1 MLQRTIRYS
10 SLVLALL
17 LLWGVMLTATSCST
31 WEWLW
36 SRDLHDTVDT
46 GDLILGDGAPEGE
59 TDVLLAG
66 AVEYTGEAHSGTD
79 IYYVGK
85 KGSPNRTRIIVIDPG
100 HQLKGSAALEPNGP
114 GSEIMKAEV
123 TWGATGVYT
132 GQTEYELNLAVALLL
147 RDELIR
153 RGYSVVMIRE
163 TNNVSISNMERAEIA
178 NKYEAAAY
186 IRIHA
191 NSWTDDSMRGAM
203 TICQSASNPY
213 PTCAI
218 HYERSHR
225 LSRLVLDGFCDQ
237 TGIEKLN
244 MREMDDMTGTN
255 WSRVPTTIVEM
266 GFLSNKSDD
275 TLMAT
280 DYFRQEAAIGI
291 ANGLDTYFEWLETQ
305 LPEWETRPQ
314 KPAETTP
321 ERPTEDVT
329 EEPTE
334 DVTETGTD
342 GETAAET
349 AADTATGSPAETA
362 EDTPASVPDTTAK
375 DTSAPDPAPDED
387 GAEDTPAQDETVEE
401 APSDGDAP
409 SEDTASG
416 EAPAEPPANT

>member
-1 MLQRTIRYS
+1 MRKNYIRYAAR
-10 SLVLALL
+10 LLAVL
-17 LLWGVMLTATSCST
+17 LLWGTVLSAASCAT
-31 WEWLW
+31 WDWLW
-36 SRDLHDTVDT
+36 SREAGDTLSPEDM
-46 GDLILGDGAPEGE
+46 ILGDGVPEGD
-59 TDVLLAG
+59 TDVIWEG
-66 AVEYTGEAHSGTD
+66 AVDYTGEAHSGTD

-85 KGSPNRTRIIVIDPG
+85 KGSPNRSRVIVIDAG

-163 TNNVSISNMERAEIA
+163 TNNVTISNMERAEIA

-191 NSWTDDSMRGAM
+191 NSWTDDTMRGAM

-213 PTCAI
+213 PTCAA

-225 LSRLVLDGFCDQ
+225 LSQLVLDEFCAQ
-237 TGIEKLN
+237 TGITKLN

-255 WSRVPTTIVEM
+255 WSRYPTTILEM

-280 DYFRQEAAIGI
+280 DYFRQEAAIGV
-291 ANGLDTYFEWLETQ
+291 ANGLDAYFEWLETQ
-305 LPEWETRPQ
+305 LPSWQTRP
-314 KPAETTP
+314 
-321 ERPTEDVT
+321 VT
-329 EEPTE
+329 ETPDEPDGEPTE
-334 DVTETGTD
+334 DVTE
-342 GETAAET
+342 
-349 AADTATGSPAETA
+349 
-362 EDTPASVPDTTAK
+362 
-375 DTSAPDPAPDED
+375 APDESD
-387 GAEDTPAQDETVEE
+387 GEPTENVTEAPTEAPTDVTTEDLTDIPTEEVTEDVTVENTDGTTE
-401 APSDGDAP
+401 SPTEEPSATPEETAPDEEPPAVDAP
-409 SEDTASG
+409 SEDTPD
-416 EAPAEPPANT
+416 EDTPNEPVQAP